1 MQVFEAVKTL
11 LAVRSYQDTSVPED
25 VIRKIV
31 EAARLTASSRNK
43 QDWDFILI
51 ADESRLRELGELA
64 RTGRY
69 IAEAAF
75 AIAVVT
81 GDYGSAAADA
91 GRAIQDM
98 MLVAW
103 EDGVGSNWVGN
114 VKTDEIRAFLGVPGE
129 RIVQAIVPFGY
140 PAEELGQ
147 GVKDRKPLA
156 QVAHRDRFGTPLDI

>member
-11 LAVRSYQDTSVPED
+11 LAVRSYQDRSVPED

-31 EAARLTASSRNK
+31 EAARLTASSQNK

-51 ADESRLRELGELA
+51 IDESRLRELGELA
-64 RTGRY
+64 RTGPY
-69 IAEAAF
+69 IADAAF

-81 GDYGSAAADA
+81 GEYGSAAADA

-114 VKTDEIRAFLGVPGE
+114 VRSDQIRELLGVPQGK
-129 RIVQAIVPFGY
+129 IVQAIVPFGY
-140 PAEELGQ
+140 PVEELGA
-147 GVKDRKPLA
+147 GVKDRRPLA
-156 QVAHRDRFGTPLDI
+156 SVVHKGRFGEPFEG

>member
-1 MQVFEAVKTL
+1 MQVFNAVKTL
-11 LAVRSYQDTSVPED
+11 LAVRSYQDRPVPDD
-25 VIRKIV
+25 VIHKIL
-31 EAARLTASSRNK
+31 EAGRLTASSQNK

-51 ADESRLRELGELA
+51 TDASRLRELGELA
-64 RTGRY
+64 RNGPY
-69 IAEAAF
+69 IADAAL

-114 VKTDEIRAFLGVPGE
+114 VKTDEIKAFLGVPGE
-129 RIVQAIVPFGY
+129 RIVQAMVPFGY
-140 PAEELGQ
+140 PAEELGK
-147 GVKDRKPLA
+147 GIKDRKALA
-156 QVAHRDRFGTPLDI
+156 KVAHGDRFGTPLDI